1 MFLLEI
7 FHQLCIYPFGK
18 VIMKAAVFYYSQSGQ
33 ALKAAENV
41 CGSMS
46 AVYKEII
53 PLQNYPFP
61 WSRKEFFQVFP
72 ESRLGFPPS
81 GIQPL
86 DFSDIADADIVVISG
101 QSWFLSPSLPLQ
113 SFFSDERVREYL
125 KGRSIVFVNSCRN
138 MWLMTSRKVKEYVR
152 QAGAT
157 LVGHIVLQDRASNL
171 VSAVTIIRWL
181 MKGKKEATRILPAAG
196 VSEEDLMGASRF
208 GTVMENKWKEGDFS
222 GLQTALL
229 EEGAIK
235 YKPSVLLIEK
245 TGHRIFGFWAK
256 FIRKK
261 GGFGDKKRQGRLT
274 LFYWYLLFVLFALS
288 PLVQLFF
295 WITYPLRR
303 VKHNRQTD
311 CNV

>member
-1 MFLLEI
+1 M
-7 FHQLCIYPFGK
+7 K
-18 VIMKAAVFYYSQSGQ
+18 VAVFWYSQSGQ
-33 ALKAAENV
+33 ALKAAESI
-41 CGSMS
+41 CRGMS
-46 AVYKEII
+46 AVFRKIV
-53 PLQNYPFP
+53 PHQSYPFP
-61 WSRKEFFQVFP
+61 WSRREFFEVFP
-72 ESRLGFPPS
+72 ETRLGIPPS
-81 GIQPL
+81 GIEPL
-86 DFSDIADADIVVISG
+86 DFSGVEDADIVMIVG

-113 SFFSDERVREYL
+113 SFFADERVRRYL
-125 KGRSIVFVNSCRN
+125 KGRKVIFVNVCRN
-138 MWLMTSRKVKEYVR
+138 MWLMTSRKVKEYVKH
-152 QAGAT
+152 AGST

-181 MKGKKEATRILPAAG
+181 MKGKKEATSLLPAAG
-196 VSEEDLMGASRF
+196 VSGEDLKGASRF
-208 GTVMENKWKEGDFS
+208 GKVMENKWKEGDFS

-229 EEGAIK
+229 AEGAIK
-235 YKPSVLLIEK
+235 YKPSVLTIEK

-261 GGFGDKKRQGRLT
+261 GGFGDRKRQGRLT

-303 VKHNRQTD
+303 VNQNREID

>member
-1 MFLLEI
+1 
-7 FHQLCIYPFGK
+7 
-18 VIMKAAVFYYSQSGQ
+18 MKAAVFYYSQSGQ
-33 ALKAAENV
+33 ALKAAESI

-46 AVYKEII
+46 AVYKEIT
-53 PLQNYPFP
+53 PQHNYPFP

-72 ESRLGFPPS
+72 ETRLGIPPS
-81 GIQPL
+81 GIEPL
-86 DFSDIADADIVVISG
+86 DFSDIADADIVIISG

-113 SFFSDERVREYL
+113 SFFSDEKVKEYL
-125 KGRSIVFVNSCRN
+125 KGRNIVFVNSCRN
-138 MWLMTSRKVKEYVR
+138 MWLMTSRKVKEYIK
-152 QAGAT
+152 QAGAK
-157 LVGHIVLQDRASNL
+157 LAGHIVLQDRASNL

-196 VSEEDLMGASRF
+196 VSEEDIRGASRF
-208 GTVMENKWKEGDFS
+208 GSVIENAVGEGKLS
-222 GLQTALL
+222 GLQAALL
-229 EEGAIK
+229 EKGAIS
-235 YKPSVLLIEK
+235 YKPSVLTIEK

-261 GGFGDKKRQGRLT
+261 GDFGDRKRQGRLT

-303 VKHNRQTD
+303 VKQNREID

>member
-1 MFLLEI
+1 
-7 FHQLCIYPFGK
+7 
-18 VIMKAAVFYYSQSGQ
+18 MKAAVFYYSQSGQ
-33 ALKAAENV
+33 ALEAAESI

-46 AVYKEII
+46 AVFKRIV
-53 PLQNYPFP
+53 PRQHYPFP

-72 ESRLGFPPS
+72 ETRLGIPPS
-81 GIQPL
+81 GIEPM
-86 DFSDIADADIVVISG
+86 DFSDIADADIVIVSG

-113 SFFSDERVREYL
+113 SFFSDEGVKEYL

-138 MWLMTSRKVKEYVR
+138 MWLMTSRKVKEYVK
-152 QAGAT
+152 QAGST

-181 MKGKKEATRILPAAG
+181 MKGKKEATSLLPAAG
-196 VSEEDLMGASRF
+196 VSGEDLKGASRF
-208 GTVMENKWKEGDFS
+208 GRVMENKWKEGDFS

-229 EEGAIK
+229 AEGAIK
-235 YKPSVLLIEK
+235 YKPSVLTIEK

-261 GGFGDKKRQGRLT
+261 GGFADGKRQGRLT

-303 VKHNRQTD
+303 VKQNKEID

>member
-1 MFLLEI
+1 MF
-7 FHQLCIYPFGK
+7 C
-18 VIMKAAVFYYSQSGQ
+18 YSQSGQ
-33 ALKAAENV
+33 ALKAAENI
-41 CGSMS
+41 CGRMN
-46 AVYKEII
+46 AVYKRIA

-61 WSRKEFFQVFP
+61 WSRKEFFQAFP
-72 ESRLGFPPS
+72 ESRLGIPPS
-81 GIQPL
+81 GIEPV
-86 DFSDIADADIVVISG
+86 DFSNIADADIVIISG

-113 SFFSDERVREYL
+113 SFFSDERVKDYL

-138 MWLMTSRKVKEYVR
+138 MWLMTSRKVKEYVK
-152 QAGAT
+152 QAGAR

-181 MKGKKEATRILPAAG
+181 IMGKKEATRILPAAG
-196 VSEEDLMGASRF
+196 VSEEDIKGASRF
-208 GTVMENKWKEGDFS
+208 GAVIENAFNCGNLS
-222 GLQTALL
+222 GLQAVLL
-229 EEGAIK
+229 EEGAIR
-235 YKPSVLLIEK
+235 YKPSVLTIEK

-256 FIRKK
+256 YIRKK
-261 GGFGDKKRQGRLT
+261 GGFGDEKRQGRLT

-303 VKHNRQTD
+303 VKHNRQID